1 MTTKPKISGFVI
13 SVNMVE
19 SNNAVTIYL
28 EISNNHFPN
37 SSFTI
42 LSYLINDGAK
52 IENFQETSKQ
62 FPSFFPV
69 PAMSKSVYIL
79 LPSAEAKYV
88 WTMPRQ
94 AKGRTESEVFFEKAE
109 SPDSHRRLC
118 LYLRILVCRC

>member
-1 MTTKPKISGFVI
+1 MAIMTTKPKISGFVI

-37 SSFTI
+37 SSFTRQ
-42 LSYLINDGAK
+42 SYLINDGAK

-69 PAMSKSVYIL
+69 PAMSKSVFIAAKRRGQVCLDY
-79 LPSAEAKYV
+79 AEA
-88 WTMPRQ
+88 
-94 AKGRTESEVFFEKAE
+94 SERSDRVRSFF
-109 SPDSHRRLC
+109 
-118 LYLRILVCRC
+118 

>member
-37 SSFTI
+37 SSFTRQ
-42 LSYLINDGAK
+42 SYLINDGAK

-62 FPSFFPV
+62 FPSFFLCQQCQR
-69 PAMSKSVYIL
+69 AFLL

-118 LYLRILVCRC
+118 LY